1 MLKDDAKFKV
11 GDLVQWRA
19 NHILSGKVT
28 ALTVYVIT
36 KVNAPYVYVQHL
48 DLADGYAM
56 MHEDDFEIY
65 SAVPKT

>member
-1 MLKDDAKFKV
+1 MPKGDAKFKV
-11 GDLVQWRA
+11 GDLVQWGE
-19 NHILSGKVT
+19 NHILRDEIT
-28 ALTVYVIT
+28 ALGLYVVT
-36 KVNAPYVYVQHL
+36 KVKAPYVYVRHL

>member
-1 MLKDDAKFKV
+1 MPKGDAKFKV

-28 ALTVYVIT
+28 ALTVYVIA
-36 KVNAPYVYVQHL
+36 KVNAPYVYVRHL
-48 DLADGYAM
+48 DLTDVCGM